1 MTFTKKFAA
10 TVFSAV
16 VLLTGFASNN
26 QASAAGLSREEA
38 AILAGTGGFLLGAL
52 VGSSHHRHH
61 GHHSR
66 VIYVEDSWD
75 AHVSRCL
82 ARYRS
87 YDPSTDTYVGYD
99 GYERRC
105 RL

>member
-61 GHHSR
+61 SR